1 MDKINNFQKRV
12 GKGPYSHLDYPASV
26 GTGKD
31 FTAAQKKN
39 IFRRKYEK
47 EWWKL

>member
-1 MDKINNFQKRV
+1 MCNLAGVR
-12 GKGPYSHLDYPASV
+12 GGLTESV